1 MENTRSVLRRLVKHH
16 REGLFK
22 PIAPY
27 GSRPRSKEEV
37 PIVESFAD
45 MITRSV
51 LLKEVGTDVALE
63 ANEKI
68 ATPVGRLPS
77 VSMVAVIETPERDE
91 TPELENGKV
100 VMLDNGMGMEE
111 DGKVMVPENGMVTV
125 PDNGETMTVPEN
137 GETVTAENEET
148 VMIENATMPSSK
160 EEPSVTENRNN
171 PHTRHSISYYLT
183 PLLLLCFVFVVMGIM
198 GVKVGGGI
206 EWVCSATRQDVL
218 CPSHYESSFKKTRMK
233 TLHLSSSTLSS
244 PHELSPWRRKEEWL
258 LFLYYALRG
267 LCLFW
272 NTGIGDVYRLLRRH
286 HDGGVSSPPIDEQD
300 SVLCVSFNTPSCT
313 ALLQQTRHIRLLLLS
328 SCPCRTPSGLPC
340 GNASPRCSPCPRWCA
355 ARSTPQPLAARPRP
369 GP

>member
-27 GSRPRSKEEV
+27 GSRPRSKKEV

-100 VMLDNGMGMEE
+100 VMLDNGMGMED
-111 DGKVMVPENGMVTV
+111 DGKVVVPENGETVTV
-125 PDNGETMTVPEN
+125 PDN

-183 PLLLLCFVFVVMGIM
+183 PLLLLCFVFV
-198 GVKVGGGI
+198 
-206 EWVCSATRQDVL
+206 
-218 CPSHYESSFKKTRMK
+218 
-233 TLHLSSSTLSS
+233 
-244 PHELSPWRRKEEWL
+244 
-258 LFLYYALRG
+258 
-267 LCLFW
+267 
-272 NTGIGDVYRLLRRH
+272 
-286 HDGGVSSPPIDEQD
+286 
-300 SVLCVSFNTPSCT
+300 
-313 ALLQQTRHIRLLLLS
+313 
-328 SCPCRTPSGLPC
+328 
-340 GNASPRCSPCPRWCA
+340 
-355 ARSTPQPLAARPRP
+355 
-369 GP
+369 

>member
-27 GSRPRSKEEV
+27 GSRPRSKKEV

-125 PDNGETMTVPEN
+125 PDNGET
-137 GETVTAENEET
+137 VTAENEET

-183 PLLLLCFVFVVMGIM
+183 PLLLLCFVFVVMGM
-198 GVKVGGGI
+198 LGVKAGGGI
-206 EWVCSATRQDVL
+206 EWVRSATRQDVL
-218 CPSHYESSFKKTRMK
+218 CLCHYECSFKKTMMK

-244 PHELSPWRRKEEWL
+244 PHELSPWMRKEEWL

-267 LCLFW
+267 LCQVW
-272 NTGIGDVYRLLRRH
+272 SIGIGDVYRLLRRH
-286 HDGGVSSPPIDEQD
+286 HDGGVSSPPIGEQD
-300 SVLCVSFNTPSCT
+300 SVLCVSFSTPSCT

>member
-27 GSRPRSKEEV
+27 GSLPRSKEEV

-111 DGKVMVPENGMVTV
+111 DGKVVVPENGMVI
-125 PDNGETMTVPEN
+125 VPEN

-148 VMIENATMPSSK
+148 ATAENGETVMTENATMPSSE

-183 PLLLLCFVFVVMGIM
+183 PLLLLCFVFVVMGM
-198 GVKVGGGI
+198 LGVKVGGGI
-206 EWVCSATRQDVL
+206 EWVRSATRQDVL
-218 CPSHYESSFKKTRMK
+218 CLCHYECSFKKTRMK
-233 TLHLSSSTLSS
+233 TSRLSSSTLSS
-244 PHELSPWRRKEEWL
+244 PAHALSPWMRKEEWL

-267 LCLFW
+267 LCQVW
-272 NTGIGDVYRLLRRH
+272 SIGIGDVYRLLRRH

-369 GP
+369 DP